1 VELPATAGV
10 TYLNTGSAGP
20 LLARAAAAMTGQVE
34 RELAEGR
41 AGQAGWE
48 AFLASRAGLRSALA
62 ELVGAGADEITL
74 THHTTEGINIALWGL
89 DWRPG
94 DRILVT
100 SLEHA
105 AALAAVAA
113 LARRFSLQI
122 EVVECGRGDRAAVLA
137 ALDGALRRPARLLV
151 TSHVCW
157 STGAVLPLAEMV
169 RAAHAAGTAV
179 LADGA
184 QAAGAV
190 PVDVR
195 ALGADFYAFNGYKW
209 LCGPEG
215 TGALAVRRDWHE
227 RLAPSF
233 GGAFG
238 VDEATLDLRDLS
250 SLVPAP
256 GAARYES
263 GSWARPNLAGLLA
276 ALRWHQERGAPVLAP
291 PEVAAYCVTRLQALG
306 ATVHTP
312 PGQLAGLVAFSLPG
326 PQPRALAGELERAG
340 VIIRY
345 IPGPGYLRASCAF
358 FTTTADIDVLADAI
372 TRLTGP
378 RPPRLARHHLPLQP
392 DKDGSPCLPP
402 TTLDGSCGRASRPPP
417 RS

>member
-1 VELPATAGV
+1 VSGLVRDAELPATTGV

-20 LLARAAAAMTGQVE
+20 LLAKAATAMTGQVE

-41 AGQAGWE
+41 AGQAAWE
-48 AFLASRAGLRSALA
+48 AFLAGRQELRAALGA
-62 ELVGAGADEITL
+62 LVGAGADEITL

-105 AALAAVAA
+105 AAVAAVAA
-113 LARRFSLQI
+113 LARRFSLRV
-122 EVVECGRGDRAAVLA
+122 EVLECGPGDRATVL
-137 ALDGALRRPARLLV
+137 GALEDALRQPARLLV

-157 STGAVLPLAEMV
+157 SSGAVLPLAEMAW
-169 RAAHAAGTAV
+169 AAHAAGTAV

-184 QAAGAV
+184 QAVGAA
-190 PVDVR
+190 PVDIR
-195 ALGADFYAFNGYKW
+195 ALDADFYAFNGYKW

-227 RLAPSF
+227 RLRPSF

-238 VDEATLDLRDLS
+238 VDEATLDVRDLGRAAA
-250 SLVPAP
+250 AP

-263 GSWARPNLAGLLA
+263 GSWSRPNLAGLLA
-276 ALRWHQERGAPVLAP
+276 ALRWHQERGVPLLAP
-291 PEVAAYCVTRLQALG
+291 PDVAAYCVTQLQEVLG

-326 PQPRALAGELERAG
+326 REPRALAGALERAG
-340 VIIRY
+340 VVIRH
-345 IPGPGYLRASCAF
+345 IPGPGYLRVSCAF
-358 FTTTADIDVLADAI
+358 FTTTTDIDMLADAI
-372 TRLTGP
+372 TGLTGP
-378 RPPRLARHHLPLQP
+378 PAPR
-392 DKDGSPCLPP
+392 
-402 TTLDGSCGRASRPPP
+402 
-417 RS
+417 